1 MLRRVAPLLLVTLCV
16 ACAESGTLLNPDVAL
31 VNDLG
36 ADADDAPDVVDVR
49 DFEAP
54 RFDVPARRRHRR
66 GERHHRRDRCHRCD
80 RRLGRERRRDVA
92 PPRVDHCYLLD
103 PRALDAVPGGATAAV
118 GVAVFAAGVT
128 AGAGRGEWLTVEAR
142 RGPRRLDAPRDPDRV
157 DVGPIAYDRDI
168 DGRGAT
174 GSRDY
179 DRYQGS
185 LTAPTAADEYA
196 FAARARLGTGPWT
209 ACDFVQTTPH
219 AYQPAWAGRLTV
231 AAASARR
238 VGFCNLQYPRTL
250 SLAASATAT
259 APVYGRV
266 YAAGVTDRGCASTPT
281 SAELSAQWGYGLEGT
296 LPAGATWTWLDGAYE
311 GHRDS
316 TMPLGTGNC
325 QHVEYRATPRAPV
338 DCSMRSY
345 GWRYRLGSGPWT
357 YCRWAPPAEGA
368 PTTPAFDVWEPS
380 LAGAMTVTGCL

>member
-1 MLRRVAPLLLVTLCV
+1 MLRRLAPLLLVTLCA
-16 ACAESGTLLNPDVAL
+16 ACAESGTLLTPDVAL
-31 VNDLG
+31 PNDLG
-36 ADADDAPDVVDVR
+36 DDAADVVDVR
-49 DFEAP
+49 DFDTP
-54 RFDVPARRRHRR
+54 RFDVPARDA
-66 GERHHRRDRCHRCD
+66 GDEEAAVLDAPNVVD
-80 RRLGRERRRDVA
+80 AFDAGPPDVA

-128 AGAGRGEWLTVEAR
+128 AGAGRGEGLTVELGA
-142 RGPRRLDAPRDPDRV
+142 GPGGSMPLATPSAWTWAP
-157 DVGPIAYDRDI
+157 ITYDRDI

-185 LTAPTAADEYA
+185 LTAPAPPDEYA
-196 FAARARLGTGPWT
+196 FAARARLGAGPWT
-209 ACDFVQTTPH
+209 ACDLVQTTPH
-219 AYQPAWAGRLTV
+219 SYQPAWAGRLTV

-238 VGFCNLQYPRTL
+238 VGFCNLQFPRTL
-250 SLAASATAT
+250 SLAASATAS
-259 APVYGRV
+259 APAYGRV

-338 DCSMRSY
+338 DCAMRSY
-345 GWRYRLGSGPWT
+345 GWRYRLGTGPWT

-368 PTTPAFDVWEPS
+368 PATPAFDVWEPT

>member
-54 RFDVPARRRHRR
+54 RFDVPARDA
-66 GERHHRRDRCHRCD
+66 GDEEAAVLDVTD
-80 RRLGRERRRDVA
+80 VTDVTDGGPPDVA

-128 AGAGRGEWLTVEAR
+128 AGAGRGEGLTVELGA
-142 RGPRRLDAPRDPDRV
+142 GPGGSMPLATPSAWTWA
-157 DVGPIAYDRDI
+157 PIAYDRDI

-266 YAAGVTDRGCASTPT
+266 YASGVTDRGCTSTPT

-345 GWRYRLGSGPWT
+345 GWRYRLGTGPWT

-368 PTTPAFDVWEPS
+368 PATPAFDVWEPS